1 MDKSFYS
8 VLGVMSGTSLDGID
22 VAYIH
27 FHKKKSWTFSIAVAQ
42 TFPYSAEWKETLST
56 LHLSL
61 KDKLYTE
68 NDRYTKLLGHTI
80 STFIRSN
87 QITNIDAVCSH
98 GHTILHDPDNG
109 KTLQI
114 GNLTTLATQLNQI
127 VVCDFRSQDVAMGGQ
142 GAPLVPIGDKQLF
155 SEYDACLNLGGFA
168 NGSYSENGIMV
179 AYDLCAVNTV
189 LNFLAE
195 KKGLSYDKDGQL
207 AKNGKLITQFYSELE
222 KLSFYKKS
230 NPKSL
235 GIEWVYAT
243 IFPLLKKYNEH
254 SVEDLVYT
262 YTLHISKEIGKSFK
276 INQRVLVTGGCA
288 KNIYLISLI
297 KKYCKAILII
307 PDSNIIDFKEA
318 LIFGY
323 LGVLRLRNEVNC
335 LASVTGVSRDH
346 SSGVVFYP

>member
-1 MDKSFYS
+1 VEFVFSMD
-8 VLGVMSGTSLDGID
+8 
-22 VAYIH
+22 
-27 FHKKKSWTFSIAVAQ
+27 Q
-42 TFPYSAEWKETLST
+42 
-56 LHLSL
+56 
-61 KDKLYTE
+61 
-68 NDRYTKLLGHTI
+68 
-80 STFIRSN
+80 
-87 QITNIDAVCSH
+87 
-98 GHTILHDPDNG
+98 
-109 KTLQI
+109 
-114 GNLTTLATQLNQI
+114 
-127 VVCDFRSQDVAMGGQ
+127 
-142 GAPLVPIGDKQLF
+142 
-155 SEYDACLNLGGFA
+155 
-168 NGSYSENGIMV
+168 SENYMMKGILDRLDHDGEGNYEIHDYKSGKRM
-179 AYDLCAVNTV
+179 
-189 LNFLAE
+189 
-195 KKGLSYDKDGQL
+195 LSQNAADKDGQL

-276 INQRVLVTGGCA
+276 INQRVLVTGGGA

-346 SSGVVFYP
+346 SSGVVFFP